1 MGTFQFK
8 ECTIWREVK
17 KLSPTIKDVAKL
29 ANTSKST
36 VSRYL
41 NGLPIKKET
50 EEALKK
56 AIKELNYHRN
66 ENARRLVVNKTQT
79 IGIVV
84 DSITNLFYPTIFRG
98 IEEVAKEKGFNCVFY
113 SMTSN
118 KYKESHFKNL
128 YFEGH
133 VDGIIMISFRKRERE
148 DLEEIAEGEVP
159 VVVFGDSGNVDDL
172 VSVDVDNYY
181 GISELV
187 NYLNRIG
194 HRKIAYIS
202 GPMDAAATQCRL
214 SGYLETMSQL
224 GLEVNPDWI
233 IPSNWSNEEGY
244 NAMNRLLTIGD
255 FTAVVASNDETAIG
269 ALRAVQERGYTVPN
283 DLSITGFDDIT
294 LSSWIYP
301 SLTTVKQPF
310 FEMGKKAA
318 IELFKQMEEG
328 EEYISKR
335 HLLKPELIIRDSC
348 RKLTEP
354 ITN

>member
-1 MGTFQFK
+1 VSS
-8 ECTIWREVK
+8 TI
-17 KLSPTIKDVAKL
+17 IDVARL

-41 NGLPIKKET
+41 NGQPVKKET

-84 DSITNLFYPTIFRG
+84 DSITNMFYPMIFRG

-118 KYKESHFKNL
+118 NYKESYFQNL
-128 YFEGH
+128 YYEGH
-133 VDGIIMISFRKRERE
+133 VDGIILISFRKRDKE
-148 DLEEIAEGEVP
+148 DLLKIAESDCP
-159 VVVFGDSGNVDDL
+159 VVVFGDSAGVDGL

-187 NYLNRIG
+187 KYLNRIG

-202 GPMDAAATQCRL
+202 GPSDAAATKCRL
-214 SGYLETMSQL
+214 AGYLETMELL
-224 GLEVNPDWI
+224 GLDIKTDLIVSTD
-233 IPSNWSNEEGY
+233 WSNEDGY
-244 NAMNRLLTIGD
+244 LAMNQLLNSGD

-269 ALRAVQERGYTVPN
+269 ALRAVQERGYNVPT
-283 DLSITGFDDIT
+283 DFSITGFDDIT
-294 LSSWIYP
+294 LSSWVYP

-310 FEMGKKAA
+310 MEMGTKAA
-318 IELFKQMEEG
+318 IELFNRMENRI
-328 EEYISKR
+328 EYFSER
-335 HLLKPELIIRDSC
+335 HLLTPKLIIRDSC
-348 RKLTEP
+348 RKISEP
-354 ITN
+354 ISN

>member
-1 MGTFQFK
+1 M
-8 ECTIWREVK
+8 
-17 KLSPTIKDVAKL
+17 SPTIKDVAKL

-41 NGLPIKKET
+41 NGLPVKKET

-66 ENARRLVVNKTQT
+66 ENARRLVVSKTQT

-84 DSITNLFYPTIFRG
+84 DSMTNLFYPMIFRG
-98 IEEVAKEKGFNCVFY
+98 IEEIASEKGFNCVFY
-113 SMTSN
+113 SMASN
-118 KYKESHFKNL
+118 KYNESYFQNL

-133 VDGIIMISFRKRERE
+133 VDGILMISFRKRNQQ
-148 DLEEIAEGEVP
+148 DLLEIADADFP
-159 VVVFGDSGNVDDL
+159 VVVFGDSADVENL
-172 VSVDVDNYY
+172 VSVDVDNYF

-187 NYLNRIG
+187 RYLSRIG

-202 GPMDAAATQCRL
+202 GPSAAAATQCRL
-214 SGYLETMSQL
+214 AGYLETMSQL
-224 GLEVNPDWI
+224 GLEVNPEWI
-233 IPSNWSNEEGY
+233 IPTNWSNEDGY
-244 NAMNRLLTIGD
+244 HAMNRLLAIGD

-269 ALRAVQERGYTVPN
+269 ALRAVQERGFNVPS

-294 LSSWIYP
+294 LSSWTYP
-301 SLTTVKQPF
+301 TLTTVKQPF

-318 IELFKQMEEG
+318 SELFKRMDEG
-328 EEYISKR
+328 EEYTPMR

-348 RKLTEP
+348 RKISEP
-354 ITN
+354 IST

>member
-1 MGTFQFK
+1 
-8 ECTIWREVK
+8 VN
-17 KLSPTIKDVAKL
+17 PTIIDVAKL

-84 DSITNLFYPTIFRG
+84 DSIANMFYSSIFKG
-98 IEEVAKEKGFNCVFY
+98 IEEVAKENGFNCVFY

-118 KYKESHFKNL
+118 KYTESYFQNL
-128 YFEGH
+128 VFEGH
-133 VDGIIMISFRKRERE
+133 VDGIILISFMKRDVK
-148 DLEEIAEGEVP
+148 DLLEIANAGIP
-159 VVVFGDSGNVDDL
+159 VVVFGDTAGVKDL

-187 NYLNRIG
+187 RYLHRIG
-194 HRKIAYIS
+194 HQKIAYIS
-202 GPMDAAATQCRL
+202 GPKDAAATECRL
-214 SGYLETMSQL
+214 AGYLETMEQL
-224 GLEVNPDWI
+224 GLTVNPKWVVPTD
-233 IPSNWSNEEGY
+233 WSNEDGY
-244 NAMNRLLTIGD
+244 NAMNHLLTIGD
-255 FTAVVASNDETAIG
+255 FTAVLASNDETAIG
-269 ALRAVQERGYTVPN
+269 ALRAVQERGYNVPA

-294 LSSWIYP
+294 LASWTYP
-301 SLTTVKQPF
+301 PLTTVKQPF
-310 FEMGKKAA
+310 LEMGKKAA
-318 IELFKQMEEG
+318 SELFKRMG
-328 EEYISKR
+328 NSEEYISER

-348 RKLTEP
+348 RKISNP
-354 ITN
+354 VMR